1 MMTLFG
7 GSLINYI
14 IGILLEHAYIFVK
27 DIALV
32 RYHKD
37 YLPPPRWF
45 ANWWYGRSGMAAPRN
60 APNAG
65 GVFGG
70 RAHRID

>member
-14 IGILLEHAYIFVK
+14 IGILLGHAYIFVK

-37 YLPPPRWF
+37 YLPTPRWF